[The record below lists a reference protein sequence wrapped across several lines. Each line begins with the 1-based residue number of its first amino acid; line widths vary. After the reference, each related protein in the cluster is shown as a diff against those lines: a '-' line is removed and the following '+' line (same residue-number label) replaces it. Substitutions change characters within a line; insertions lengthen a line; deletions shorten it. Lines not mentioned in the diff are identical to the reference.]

1 MSTPN
6 NLPAQLSSFVGR
18 EHQLAELRQLLRKS
32 RLITLTG
39 PGGSGKTRLALR
51 LAAEVL
57 DKYPDGVW
65 LAELATLNDSRLL
78 EQTVAS
84 ACGVR
89 EELLRPMLEVLVER
103 LGAHRTMLILD
114 SCEHLVDQC
123 AVLVGSVLRSCPKL
137 TILVTSREPLGVPGE
152 LIWRTPSLS
161 VPSMEDADRP
171 ELLLASDAVRLY
183 VERAELGRPGFQL
196 DRAASRAVAQI
207 CARLEGMPLAIELAA
222 SLAGVMTQEETL
234 ERLHD
239 RFRLLTGGSRT
250 ALPRHQTLRA
260 AVDWSYG
267 LLSDAERE
275 LLARLSVFAGG
286 FDLAAA
292 EGIAASESI
301 DPPTVLPLLSRLV
314 HKSLVVAD
322 HGETQRTRYR
332 MLDTIREYAA
342 DKLQP
347 GDEHEIRRRHS
358 RYYVHWCSQAN
369 ADLRSHEQVAWL
381 RRLDDEQG
389 NIRLA
394 LEWSIAEDS
403 VDALRLIGAMYRYWS
418 MRGRLA
424 EAIDWLDRALA
435 TSASEPEPR
444 SLGHLARAHIRWLH
458 GDYEAAHADVL
469 VCMDL
474 DRDLPL
480 SPTRVTAITMLAIL
494 KSGDGDWITALHL
507 HEEAFQLAWQ
517 LNDLVLVASS
527 LNNLGLIAM
536 QRGDHEVARGRL
548 EQALTAFR
556 QAGDRFTIALSLD
569 SLARVNVKL
578 GAHEEARANYLEAL
592 TISQQFQDSA
602 NASISLD
609 GLALLELFHGRA
621 QRALQLSSAAESL
634 RKRTG
639 VEPAPELKQ
648 QIDGTLSA
656 ARAELSRE
664 AADVAWKQG
673 ATLNMEEAIRYAT
686 GAPAS
691 KTSGDGSP
699 LTARERQVALLIAEG
714 RTNSEI
720 AGRLKMADRTADAHV
735 EHIRNKL
742 GLRTRSQIAVW
753 AHERLVKNP
762 TA

>member
-1 MSTPN
+1 VPTPN
-6 NLPAQLSSFVGR
+6 NLPAELSSFVGR
-18 EHQLAELRQLLRKS
+18 EPQLAELRRLLRRS

-39 PGGSGKTRLALR
+39 PGGAGKTRLALH
-51 LAAEVL
+51 LAADIL
-57 DKYPDGVW
+57 NHYPDGVW
-65 LAELATLNDSRLL
+65 LVELASLADARLL
-78 EQTVAS
+78 DQTVAT
-84 ACGVR
+84 ACR
-89 EELLRPMLEVLVER
+89 ITEKSQRPHVEALVEGLATR
-103 LGAHRTMLILD
+103 KVLLVLD
-114 SCEHLVDQC
+114 GCEHMVDFC
-123 AVLVGSVLRSCPKL
+123 ADLTSRLLRSCPKL

-161 VPSMEDADRP
+161 VPRMEDAGHP

-183 VERAELGRPGFQL
+183 VERARLARPGFQL
-196 DRAASRAVAQI
+196 DESAAGPVAQI

-222 SLAGVMTQEETL
+222 SLAGVMTQGETL
-234 ERLHD
+234 DRLHD

-267 LLSDAERE
+267 LLSEPERE

-292 EGIAASESI
+292 EAIAISESI
-301 DPPTVLPLLSRLV
+301 DARAVLPLLSRLV
-314 HKSLVVAD
+314 NKSLVVAD

-347 GDEHEIRRRHS
+347 GDEHDLRRRHS
-358 RYYVHWCSQAN
+358 SYFVNWCSQAN
-369 ADLRSHEQVAWL
+369 AELRSHEQVVWL

-403 VDALRLIGAMYRYWS
+403 VDSLRLIGAMYRYWS
-418 MRGRLA
+418 MRGHLA
-424 EAIDWLDRALA
+424 EAMDWLDRALA
-435 TSASEPEPR
+435 TSASDPEPR
-444 SLGHLARAHIRWLH
+444 SLAHLAAAHIRWLH
-458 GDYEAAHADVL
+458 GDYEAAHANAL
-469 VCMDL
+469 ICMDL
-474 DRDLPL
+474 CRKLPL
-480 SPTRVTAITMLAIL
+480 SSTRVTAITMLAIL
-494 KSGDGDWITALHL
+494 SSCDGDWIKAMHL
-507 HEEAFQLAWQ
+507 HEEAFQLAWH
-517 LNDLVLVASS
+517 LNEPVLVASS

-536 QRGDHEVARGRL
+536 ERGDHEVARGRL
-548 EQALTAFR
+548 EQSLTAFR
-556 QAGDRFTIALSLD
+556 QAGDRFTVALTLD

-578 GAHEEARANYLEAL
+578 GANDEARANYLEAL

-602 NASISLD
+602 NAAISLD
-609 GLALLELFHGRA
+609 GLAGLEILNGRA
-621 QRALQLSSAAESL
+621 QRALQLASAAQNL
-634 RKRTG
+634 RKATG
-639 VEPAPELKQ
+639 AEPTPELKEH
-648 QIDGTLSA
+648 IDGTLAA
-656 ARAELSRE
+656 ARAKVSRD
-664 AADVAWKQG
+664 AADAAWKQG

-691 KTSGDGSP
+691 KAGNDGSP
-699 LTARERQVALLIAEG
+699 LTARETQVALLIADG

-753 AHERLVKNP
+753 AHERLGKG
-762 TA
+762 

>member
-1 MSTPN
+1 MTTPN
-6 NLPAQLSSFVGR
+6 NLPAELSSFVGR

-39 PGGSGKTRLALR
+39 PGGAGKTRLALR
-51 LAAEVL
+51 LAAGVL
-57 DKYPDGVW
+57 DRYPDGVW
-65 LAELATLNDSRLL
+65 LVDLATLNDPRLL
-78 EQTVAS
+78 DQTVAS

-89 EELLRPMLEVLVER
+89 EEGRRPMVEVLDEWLSKR
-103 LGAHRTMLILD
+103 KTLLILD
-114 SCEHLVDQC
+114 GCEHLVD
-123 AVLVGSVLRSCPKL
+123 ASSSLVSRILRLCPKL

-161 VPSMEDADRP
+161 VPRMEDAGHP

-183 VERAELGRPGFQL
+183 VERAGLGRPGFQL
-196 DRAASRAVAQI
+196 DETAAGPVVQI

-222 SLAGVMTQEETL
+222 SLSGVMTQEETL
-234 ERLHD
+234 DRLHD

-267 LLSDAERE
+267 LLSEPERE

-292 EGIAASESI
+292 EAIAISESI
-301 DPPTVLPLLSRLV
+301 DARAVLPLLSRLV
-314 HKSLVVAD
+314 NKSLVVAD

-347 GDEHEIRRRHS
+347 EDENYIRRKHCG
-358 RYYVHWCSQAN
+358 YYVHWCGRAN
-369 ADLRSHEQVAWL
+369 AELRSHEQVAWL
-381 RRLDDEQG
+381 KRMDDEQG

-394 LEWSIAEDS
+394 LEWSIAEDTA
-403 VDALRLIGAMYRYWS
+403 DALRLVGSMDRYWS
-418 MRGRLA
+418 MRGHLA
-424 EAIDWLDRALA
+424 EALDWLDRALVSSVSDA
-435 TSASEPEPR
+435 EPR
-444 SLGHLARAHIRWLH
+444 SLAHLARAHIRWLH
-458 GDYEAAHADVL
+458 GDYQPAQADAL

-474 DRDLPL
+474 CRALPL
-480 SPTRVTAITMLAIL
+480 SSTRVTAITLLAIL
-494 KSGDGDWITALHL
+494 SSGEGDWVSAMHL

-517 LNDLVLVASS
+517 LNDPVLIASS

-536 QRGDHEVARGRL
+536 ERGDHEVARGRL
-548 EQALTAFR
+548 EQALNAFR
-556 QAGDRFTIALSLD
+556 QAGDRFTIALTLD
-569 SLARVNVKL
+569 SLARVNVNL
-578 GAHEEARANYLEAL
+578 GAHEEARANYMEAL
-592 TISQQFQDSA
+592 TISHHFQDSV

-609 GLALLELFHGRA
+609 GLARLETFDGKA
-621 QRALQLSSAAESL
+621 QRAVQLSSAAQSL
-634 RKRTG
+634 RKG
-639 VEPAPELKQ
+639 IGIEPVPELKQ
-648 QIDGTLSA
+648 QIDATLSD
-656 ARAELSRE
+656 AREKLSRE
-664 AADVAWKQG
+664 VAEAAWRQG
-673 ATLNMEEAIRYAT
+673 AAMNMEEAIRFAT

-691 KTSGDGSP
+691 KPGSDGSP
-699 LTARERQVALLIAEG
+699 LTAREKQVALLIAEG

-762 TA
+762 TG

>member
-1 MSTPN
+1 MTTPN
-6 NLPAQLSSFVGR
+6 NLPAELSSFVGR
-18 EHQLAELRQLLRKS
+18 EHQLTELRQLLRKS

-39 PGGSGKTRLALR
+39 PGGAGKTRLALR
-51 LAAEVL
+51 LAADVL
-57 DKYPDGVW
+57 DRYPDGVW
-65 LAELATLNDSRLL
+65 LVDLASLNDPRLL
-78 EQTVAS
+78 DQTVAS

-89 EELLRPMLEVLVER
+89 EEGRRPMVEVLDEWLSKR
-103 LGAHRTMLILD
+103 KTLLILD
-114 SCEHLVDQC
+114 GCEHLVD
-123 AVLVGSVLRSCPKL
+123 ASSSLVSRLLRFCSKL

-161 VPSMEDADRP
+161 VAKMEDAGHP

-183 VERAELGRPGFQL
+183 VERARLGRPGFQL
-196 DRAASRAVAQI
+196 DESAAGPVVQI

-222 SLAGVMTQEETL
+222 SLSGVMTQEETL
-234 ERLHD
+234 DRLHD

-267 LLSDAERE
+267 LLSDPERE
-275 LLARLSVFAGG
+275 ILARLSVFAGG

-292 EGIAASESI
+292 EAIATSESI
-301 DPPTVLPLLSRLV
+301 DARAVLPLLSRLV

-347 GDEHEIRRRHS
+347 GDEQDIRRKHS
-358 RYYVHWCSQAN
+358 RYYVHWCTRAN
-369 ADLRSHEQVAWL
+369 AEIRSHEQVTWL

-403 VDALRLIGAMYRYWS
+403 VDALRLIGAMYRTWS
-418 MRGRLA
+418 VRGHLA
-424 EAIDWLDRALA
+424 EAMDWLDRALA
-435 TSASEPEPR
+435 TSASDPEPR
-444 SLGHLARAHIRWLH
+444 SLAHLARAHIRWLH
-458 GDYEAAHADVL
+458 GDYEEAHSNVL
-469 VCMDL
+469 ICLDL
-474 DRDLPL
+474 CRDLPL
-480 SPTRVTAITMLAIL
+480 SSTRVTAITMLAIL
-494 KSGDGDWITALHL
+494 SSGSGDWITAMHL

-517 LNDLVLVASS
+517 LNDPVLVASS

-536 QRGDHEVARGRL
+536 ERGDNEVARGRL

-556 QAGDRFTIALSLD
+556 QAGDRFTLSLTLD
-569 SLARVNVKL
+569 SLARVNVNL
-578 GAHEEARANYLEAL
+578 GANDEARANYLEAL

-609 GLALLELFHGRA
+609 GLARLEVLDGRA
-621 QRALQLSSAAESL
+621 ARALHLASAAQNL
-634 RKRTG
+634 RKVTG

-648 QIDGTLSA
+648 QIDETVSA
-656 ARAELSRE
+656 ARGKLGRE
-664 AADVAWKQG
+664 AADAAWKQG
-673 ATLNMEEAIRYAT
+673 ATLDMEEAIRYAT
-686 GAPAS
+686 GAQVS
-691 KTSGDGSP
+691 KAGGDGSP
-699 LTARERQVALLIAEG
+699 LTAREREVALLIAEG
-714 RTNSEI
+714 RTNAEI
-720 AGRLKMADRTADAHV
+720 AGRLKMAGRTADAHV

-753 AHERLVKNP
+753 AHERLG
-762 TA
+762 TS